1 MKIYSLK
8 WAVVLV
14 SLQTMLGATA
24 YADASANTTFSDI
37 SKVTSD
43 KKAAIQEAVSR
54 GLLSGD
60 PQGTFRPAASLTRQE
75 LAVLLVRALKLEPSS
90 DHSMFKD
97 VKDNQFAAPY
107 IEAAQKAG
115 LLSGDG
121 AGNFRPNEPVTREE
135 LAAVFVRAVGGT
147 DAKSESIIN
156 PKDQSL
162 VSNWAAES
170 VKAALRLGLIDNK
183 DSKVNPQ
190 GLVKRED
197 IAAYLLDIFNTQE
210 QTAVIDNVDRD
221 IVTINQVP
229 YLIDGQLK
237 AFIGNSNKE
246 ALVGAKLKFNSR
258 NRRVDGLKELEIVR
272 EDVVLDTNGLTEA
285 SVLKISGDNVQIKG
299 DIKGQLDLE
308 EGASNIQL
316 SGNVNHL
323 TVNSSKGISIKG
335 NGSIKELKVG
345 SSNAKLILNPALK
358 IDVVQLPKDTTA
370 AQVIQNYNE
379 VRQQIGQVQ
388 DVNGNGVTEKPPAA
402 SIPNTTEVGP
412 TPEAPKINHDP
423 SVISKIDDVLF
434 TSADQSKTIN
444 LSNIF
449 TDSDGDTLSFTAVS
463 SDSGIVRVTT
473 TKKLNGDELNLFSVN
488 SGTAVVTV
496 TANDG
501 HGHAKA
507 VTFSVTVQS
516 APPSSSNHDPVV
528 KNDLAAVTA
537 EVTDGVKKISLAD
550 VFQDEDGD
558 ALTYTAESSATS
570 VATVTVNGS
579 ELTLTPVNAGTATI
593 KVTADDGKGGTQ
605 STSFKVTYTSAPLNH
620 DPVVKNDLAAVTAE
634 VTDGVKKISLA
645 DVFQDEDGDALTYT
659 AESSATGVATV
670 TVNGSELTLT
680 PVNAGTATIKVTA
693 DDGKGGKVSSSFT
706 LTLTPAPLVNHQPIV
721 SNTISDVGTEAGAQ
735 DTTIGLSSTFSDED
749 QDVLTYSAISSDTGV
764 ATVSVT
770 ADQLSITPLVA
781 GSTTVTVT
789 ASDGHGGSVQ
799 TNFKVTV
806 QEKKGIFFSELVWGQ
821 SEANLQIIEIYNPT
835 SETIDASKIRIER
848 SDGGEPI
855 VISPQSGAY
864 VPGGATFTIGETMYF
879 GDVDVHVDYYTDMG
893 FYNDDSNPV
902 TLSLYYDG
910 QLVDTAVYTPHTS
923 KTRISNL
930 THGNAG
936 QYEATEWTDEGTDYT
951 DGLNSYNGVE

>member
-147 DAKSESIIN
+147 DAKSGSIIN
-156 PKDQSL
+156 PKDQFL

-170 VKAALRLGLIDNK
+170 VKAALRLGLIDHK

-210 QTAVIDNVDRD
+210 QTAVIDSVDRD

-258 NRRVDGLKELEIVR
+258 NRRVDGLKELEIIR
-272 EDVVLDTNGLTEA
+272 KDVVLDTNGLTEA

-335 NGSIKELKVG
+335 NGSIKELKV
-345 SSNAKLILNPALK
+345 SNSNAKLILNPALK
-358 IDVVQLPKDTTA
+358 IDVVQLPKDTLV

-402 SIPNTTEVGP
+402 SIPNTTEIGS
-412 TPEAPKINHDP
+412 TPEAPKVNHEP

-434 TSADQSKTIN
+434 SAGDQLKTIN
-444 LSNIF
+444 LSNVF
-449 TDSDGDTLSFTAVS
+449 TDPDGDTLSFTAVS
-463 SDSGIVRVTT
+463 SDSDIVRVTT

-501 HGHAKA
+501 HGHAMA
-507 VTFSVTVQS
+507 VTFSVTVQF

-528 KNDLAAVTA
+528 KNDLAAVTVD
-537 EVTDGVKKISLAD
+537 VTDGVKKISLAD

-558 ALTYTAESSATS
+558 ALTYTAESS
-570 VATVTVNGS
+570 V
-579 ELTLTPVNAGTATI
+579 
-593 KVTADDGKGGTQ
+593 
-605 STSFKVTYTSAPLNH
+605 
-620 DPVVKNDLAAVTAE
+620 
-634 VTDGVKKISLA
+634 
-645 DVFQDEDGDALTYT
+645 
-659 AESSATGVATV
+659 TGVATV
-670 TVNGSELTLT
+670 AVNGSELTLT

-706 LTLTPAPLVNHQPIV
+706 LTLTPAPLVNHQPVV
-721 SNTISDVGTEAGAQ
+721 SNTISDVGTETGAQ
-735 DTTIGLSSTFSDED
+735 DKTIGLSSIFSDED
-749 QDVLTYSAISSDTGV
+749 QDVLTYSAVSLDAGV

-770 ADQLSITPLVA
+770 NDQLSITPLVA